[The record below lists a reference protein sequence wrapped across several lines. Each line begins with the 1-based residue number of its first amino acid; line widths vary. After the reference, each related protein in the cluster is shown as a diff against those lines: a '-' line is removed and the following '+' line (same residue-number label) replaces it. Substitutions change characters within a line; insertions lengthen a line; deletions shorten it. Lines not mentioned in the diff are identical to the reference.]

1 VLEDAVVVR
10 HFFIHVLGLS
20 RFGNGLG
27 VMVAKYNL
35 YVHDVVRFSGEDAR
49 KLLNDTLTCRF
60 DDGLKGVGRWFAL
73 LSPQGKVQ
81 VEGLVT
87 EAEGAFWFDIEAGL
101 VADFVKRMKLY
112 RLRAKVDIE
121 HRPELT
127 VYWSPDGDAPEG
139 ALFAYRD
146 ERAPGL
152 GTRYVVAGEH
162 EKPVNDEDD
171 PMAAYHAAR
180 VAAGVVE
187 FGDFGAN
194 EVFPH
199 DIGMDFLGGVDF
211 KKGCYI
217 GQEVVSRMQHRGT
230 ARRRPVLVSGVPEGA
245 AAGAPVMVGERE
257 AGAIGG
263 EVEGRAVAILRLD
276 RVTGGLVTIGGL
288 PVELSLPAW
297 ATYRFGEAPV
307 EG

>member
-1 VLEDAVVVR
+1 
-10 HFFIHVLGLS
+10 
-20 RFGNGLG
+20 
-27 VMVAKYNL
+27 MAKYNL

-49 KLLNDTLTCRF
+49 KLLNDTVTCRF
-60 DDGLKGVGRWFAL
+60 DDGLKGAGRWFAL

-87 EAEGAFWFDIEAGL
+87 EADGAFWFDVETRL
-101 VADFVKRMKLY
+101 VADFIKKMKLY
-112 RLRAKVDIE
+112 RLRAKVEIK
-121 HRPELT
+121 HRPELS
-127 VYWSPDGDAPEG
+127 VWWSPDGDAPQD

-146 ERAPGL
+146 ERAPAL
-152 GTRYVVAGEH
+152 GTRYVVPRRPEPPQA
-162 EKPVNDEDD
+162 DEDD
-171 PMAAYHAAR
+171 PMTAYNAAR
-180 VAAGVVE
+180 IAAGVTE
-187 FGDFGAN
+187 FGADFGVN

-211 KKGCYI
+211 RKGCYI

-230 ARRRPVLVSGVPEGA
+230 ARRRPVLVAGVPEGA

-257 AGAIGG
+257 AGIVGG

-276 RVTGGLVTIGGL
+276 RVTGEVPTIGGL

-297 ATYRFGEAPV
+297 ASYHFGDAPA
-307 EG
+307 ET